1 MSQPRKLLPVANPK
15 CVTLDWTKLS
25 DHPPKS
31 WSQWLQNDFEAG
43 VRALHLP
50 IHSALELAA
59 KFRCRL
65 CTNDRDRIGSLWCFC
80 PRIAGHSR
88 RQRAALEQGW
98 ASRAIRDECLPLSL
112 RRPYFGAFQQ
122 ITAPSIAKSRLG
134 NHAASNSQF
143 SREINASGDSET
155 DAA

>member
-1 MSQPRKLLPVANPK
+1 MILKQAYAPSICR
-15 CVTLDWTKLS
+15 S
-25 DHPPKS
+25 IRHS
-31 WSQWLQNDFEAG
+31 SWLQNSGADYVQMTGTGSAAFG
-43 VRALHLP
+43 VFARESQA
-50 IHSALELAA
+50 IAA
-59 KFRCRL
+59 
-65 CTNDRDRIGSLWCFC
+65 
-80 PRIAGHSR
+80 A
-88 RQRAALEQGW
+88 RAAMEQGW

-112 RRPYFGAFQQ
+112 RRPHFGAFQQ

>member
-15 CVTLDWTKLS
+15 CGPWIGQNFRITPRKAGRNGSKMILKQAYAPS
-25 DHPPKS
+25 ICRSIRHS
-31 WSQWLQNDFEAG
+31 SWLQNSGADYVQMTGTGSAAFGVFARESEAT
-43 VRALHLP
+43 
-50 IHSALELAA
+50 AA
-59 KFRCRL
+59 ATRRH
-65 CTNDRDRIGSLWCFC
+65 G
-80 PRIAGHSR
+80 AGLGF
-88 RQRAALEQGW
+88 AFV
-98 ASRAIRDECLPLSL
+98 RDECLPLRL

>member
-15 CVTLDWTKLS
+15 CVTVDWTKLS
-25 DHPPKS
+25 AHPPQR
-31 WSQWLQNDFEAG
+31 WSEWLQNDFEAARTRPPPADPCG
-43 VRALHLP
+43 TRV
-50 IHSALELAA
+50 AA
-59 KFRCRL
+59 KCRRRL
-65 CTNDRDRIGSLWCFC
+65 CANDRDRIGSLWCFC
-80 PRIAGHSR
+80 PRIASYSC
-88 RQRAALEQGW
+88 RQRAAMEQGW
-98 ASRAIRDECLPLSL
+98 TSRAIRDECLPLSQ
-112 RRPYFGAFQQ
+112 RRPHFGAFQQ